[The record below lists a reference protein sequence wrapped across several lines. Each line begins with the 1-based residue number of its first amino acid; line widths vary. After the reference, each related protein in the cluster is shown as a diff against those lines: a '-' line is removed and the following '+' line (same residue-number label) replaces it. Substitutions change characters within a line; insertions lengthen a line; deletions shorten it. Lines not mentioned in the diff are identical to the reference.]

1 MTGRK
6 GLIMIKLKF
15 FVHCSGWADGGYKN
29 TLYFTSV
36 AEARHWLSQN
46 PHCEMISIEEVTV
59 KEFAEDYIG
68 EL

>member
-1 MTGRK
+1 
-6 GLIMIKLKF
+6 MIKLKF
-15 FVHCSGWADGGYKN
+15 FVHCSGWANGGYEN

-36 AEARHWLSQN
+36 AEARHWLSQE
-46 PHCEMISIEEVTV
+46 PDCEMISIEEVPA

>member
-1 MTGRK
+1 
-6 GLIMIKLKF
+6 MIKLTF
-15 FVHCSGWADGGYKN
+15 FVHCSGWTDGGYEN

-36 AEARHWLSQN
+36 AEALHWLRQE
-46 PHCEMISIEEVTV
+46 PQCEMISIEKVTT

>member
-1 MTGRK
+1 
-6 GLIMIKLKF
+6 MIKLTF
-15 FVHCSGWADGGYKN
+15 FVHCSGWADGGYEN

-36 AEARHWLSQN
+36 AEALHWLSQE
-46 PHCEMISIEEVTV
+46 PKCEMISIKKVTT